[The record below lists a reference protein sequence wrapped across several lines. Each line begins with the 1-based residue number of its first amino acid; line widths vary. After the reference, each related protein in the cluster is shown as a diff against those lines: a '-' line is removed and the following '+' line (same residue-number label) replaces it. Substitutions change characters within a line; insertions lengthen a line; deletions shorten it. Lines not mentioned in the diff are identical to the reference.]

1 MIMGSACVA
10 VDGTGITAGCTYAAI
25 DRMATTL
32 YHRSVA
38 RAKRD
43 RAAILALKQS
53 WSVSARHQGVGNMIQ
68 GNDQFG
74 VTLKRFREARRV
86 SQSKLAERAGFD
98 HSYVSRLE
106 SGARTPTRD
115 AVQQLSDALELERI
129 QQDELLAS
137 AGFLPQEV
145 SSLLSGEPEIT
156 DVLALLQNTSVPD
169 EYRQTMRQVLRVIA
183 DQARLV
189 LKDADRVSVA

>member
-1 MIMGSACVA
+1 MTSRQVLIESMEEACR
-10 VDGTGITAGCTYAAI
+10 DGTIKGGV
-25 DRMATTL
+25 RMQA
-32 YHRSVA
+32 
-38 RAKRD
+38 
-43 RAAILALKQS
+43 
-53 WSVSARHQGVGNMIQ
+53 
-68 GNDQFG
+68 NDQFG
-74 VTLKRFREARRV
+74 ATLKRYREVSRV

-115 AVQQLSDALELERI
+115 AVQQLADALELERL

-145 SSLLSGEPEIT
+145 SSLLSSEPEIT
-156 DVLALLQNTSVPD
+156 DVLALLQNSSMPD
-169 EYRQTMRQVLRVIA
+169 DYRQTMRQVLRVIA

-189 LKDADRVSVA
+189 LKDSDQVSIA